1 MENEEL
7 IRQTMEY
14 RRESISEDLG
24 ALEDRVTD
32 TVHKVSE
39 AASHTAARLKE
50 VADIKGHV
58 DHHPW
63 LMFGGAIAAGAILG
77 QMLHAHETA
86 ARQTPRIAA
95 PPQAPS
101 LLAKE
106 LTKVKGLALGMAL
119 GFVRQAL
126 TADLPPALAGE
137 AGEII
142 DAMTE
147 KLGGKRLSNSELPS
161 GSRQ

>member
-14 RRESISEDLG
+14 RRESITEDVH
-24 ALEDRVTD
+24 ALEERVGD
-32 TVHKVSE
+32 AVHKVS
-39 AASHTAARLKE
+39 AAVGNTAAHLKE
-50 VADIKGHV
+50 AVDIKAHV

-63 LMFGGAIAAGAILG
+63 LMFGGAIAAGMVVG
-77 QMLHAHETA
+77 QMLHTRETA
-86 ARQTPRIAA
+86 AGEEPRSV
-95 PPQAPS
+95 PQAPS
-101 LLAKE
+101 LLTRE

-126 TADLPPALAGE
+126 TADLPPALASE

-147 KLGGKRLSNSELPS
+147 KLGGKRLSNSEMPS
-161 GSRQ
+161 MGK